1 MAAALEFAGY
11 PNLRVLKLEDSP
23 LIPQALIFT
32 KNSEFLKIFNHQL
45 LRMMEFGLLKN
56 ELNVINS
63 RRPRETYSSDLVEGQ
78 AFAIGYENV
87 FFPCVVLLFGVI
99 LSAVLAVLEWLNPSK
114 RFASLSGSNM
124 RSSSLR
130 RP

>member
-56 ELNVINS
+56 ELNIINS
-63 RRPRETYSSDLVEGQ
+63 RRPREAYSSDLVEGQ

-87 FFPCVVLLFGVI
+87 FFPCVVLLMGVI
-99 LSAVLAVLEWLNPSK
+99 LSAVLAVKEWLNSPK
-114 RFASLSGSNM
+114 RLSGSEIH
-124 RSSSLR
+124 SSSLR